1 MTVCCGRGIWASGTW
16 NCSILCL
23 WWDVCTHVHVC
34 AHMFMCVHLGLWAC
48 ECLWTLSIAFHHV
61 SVLWF
66 EIGSFTLNRCSSSL
80 VNLVCIRLTK
90 KNLTGHLLSLK
101 LPDWTGVTYVHP
113 VCLFVWFLNVN
124 AEEILVWGAL
134 HCLKHLPSPASSLL
148 KGVWR
153 CLLWG
158 RKCLVSQSYDNQ
170 SSTPP
175 PLFCTKLF
183 SCLPPQ
189 LLAS

>member
-23 WWDVCTHVHVC
+23 WRDVCT
-34 AHMFMCVHLGLWAC
+34 HMFMCVH
-48 ECLWTLSIAFHHV
+48 T
-61 SVLWF
+61 
-66 EIGSFTLNRCSSSL
+66 CSC
-80 VNLVCIRLTK
+80 VCTHGRVCIRVHVCALASVGLWVSVDTLNCFPPCFCFVVWNRIFHSQPMLFFLGESSLYQVDK
-90 KNLTGHLLSLK
+90 KTLTGHLLSLK

-175 PLFCTKLF
+175 TPVL
-183 SCLPPQ
+183 
-189 LLAS
+189 